1 MIPSLFD
8 AAKAKSREKE
18 RERSRN
24 RRLSPD
30 YNHQQSQSRKKR
42 RENMTSYEKQME
54 SFANSIWRYEK
65 TAKNALSK
73 EERNKAKEQ
82 STATKKRRNIYI
94 EKYSEKVSENNVDD
108 NEYNHVY
115 M

>member
-30 YNHQQSQSRKKR
+30 YNHQQSQSEKKR
-42 RENMTSYEKQME
+42 RENMTSYEKQMV

-65 TAKNALSK
+65 PLRMLYQKRSVIKLKNNRQQQK
-73 EERNKAKEQ
+73 REET
-82 STATKKRRNIYI
+82 ST
-94 EKYSEKVSENNVDD
+94 
-108 NEYNHVY
+108 
-115 M
+115 